1 MNMPPAPRVIAR
13 TARLRLREIGPDDAG
28 FIVELLN
35 QPDFLRHIGDRGVRD
50 PGQALAWLHDGPAAS
65 YARHG
70 HGLWL
75 VETLDVT
82 PVALGLCGLVAREGL
97 PAPDLGFAFLPQ
109 HYGRGYAFEAAG
121 AVLAHARDALGL
133 DRVLAIVVADNA
145 RSIALLRRLGL
156 EPDGTVTLP
165 GQAQELLL
173 FRTPDPGQERGLCA
187 ASR

>member
-13 TARLRLREIGPDDAG
+13 TARLRLREIGPDDAS

-133 DRVLAIVVADNA
+133 DRVLAIDADFE
-145 RSIALLRRLGL
+145 LLGSLL
-156 EPDGTVTLP
+156 DGTVTLP